1 MEELM
6 YRNGTFWSDNWEKQY
21 RQELSRD
28 VKDAMV
34 LRALSMIVQDLQ
46 IIKQTLGLREDE

>member
-1 MEELM
+1 M